1 MSKYYSWTLLSV
13 VGLCSCSGNP
23 KVESVAQIPV
33 SQGKVNKP
41 NIVILLTDDL
51 GYGDLHCYG
60 NSKFQTPNLDQLA
73 AEGTRFTNYY
83 SGAPSSTPSRATLLT
98 GRYAERVGFPEVV
111 DDLSVNGLESSEITL
126 ADYLKQ
132 NDYATGIVGK
142 WHLGHHPEHMPLR
155 HGFTEFFGIPYSF
168 DMWPF
173 HPSPGHPYPA
183 LPLYDNER
191 VVEYNPAVNQMT
203 TRLTERALRFI
214 GEHKDNPF
222 FLYLAY
228 TQPHV
233 PLGVSDKF
241 RGKSGEGLYADV
253 IMEIDW
259 SVGEIMK
266 ALRDNGLEENTLV
279 IFTSDNGP
287 WLSYGNHGG
296 TTGGLREGKET
307 TFEGGQRVPF
317 IARMPGKIPAGKVS
331 DQFLAS
337 IDITPTLVQLTHS
350 QMPRMNPFDGE
361 DMWQALTG
369 KEQEHKPFFFIC
381 NRKVEG
387 VRMGQWKCFVPHKYC
402 IVTQPGKDGLP
413 GTQLETGGDI
423 GVALFDLKNDP
434 QESRNVADQY
444 PDKVKQMTEMIQDFQ
459 KEITAVLKEQ
469 GF

>member
-23 KVESVAQIPV
+23 KVESAAQIPV

-233 PLGVSDKF
+233 PLGVSACP
-241 RGKSGEGLYADV
+241 L
-253 IMEIDW
+253 
-259 SVGEIMK
+259 
-266 ALRDNGLEENTLV
+266 
-279 IFTSDNGP
+279 
-287 WLSYGNHGG
+287 
-296 TTGGLREGKET
+296 
-307 TFEGGQRVPF
+307 
-317 IARMPGKIPAGKVS
+317 PA
-331 DQFLAS
+331 
-337 IDITPTLVQLTHS
+337 
-350 QMPRMNPFDGE
+350 
-361 DMWQALTG
+361 
-369 KEQEHKPFFFIC
+369 
-381 NRKVEG
+381 
-387 VRMGQWKCFVPHKYC
+387 
-402 IVTQPGKDGLP
+402 
-413 GTQLETGGDI
+413 
-423 GVALFDLKNDP
+423 
-434 QESRNVADQY
+434 
-444 PDKVKQMTEMIQDFQ
+444 
-459 KEITAVLKEQ
+459 
-469 GF
+469 